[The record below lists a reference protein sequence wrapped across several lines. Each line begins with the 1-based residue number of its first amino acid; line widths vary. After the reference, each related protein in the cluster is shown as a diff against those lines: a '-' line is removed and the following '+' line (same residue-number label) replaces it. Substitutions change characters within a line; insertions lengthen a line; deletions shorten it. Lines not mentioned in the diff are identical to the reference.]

1 MKKLSLIL
9 LSALAATQA
18 AQAAPASF
26 NGFYVGGQLGWTQR
40 NDKTS
45 TPGVDTTDSGTRFQ
59 QGASNKTKKANG
71 LTYGLY
77 TGYGHNNNGFYFG
90 GEFSIEGDSASKNVS
105 NAVAPTATRAGVVTT
120 GTGKL
125 NTKYERGIVFGITP
139 RIGAVIANENLIYAK
154 LGLEFSRDKV
164 KASYDA
170 SGQVAGGS
178 YSKSGKATASKN
190 QFVFVP
196 GIGYERAF
204 GNVLARAEY
213 GYNLGGK
220 ITTGNLISDVS
231 SAATVKYTAHV
242 VKFGLA
248 IKL

>member
-9 LSALAATQA
+9 LGALAAIQA

-26 NGFYVGGQLGWTQR
+26 NGYYLGGQLGWTQR

-45 TPGVDTTDSGTRFQ
+45 IPGVDTTDSGVRFQ

-105 NAVAPTATRAGVVTT
+105 NGLAPTATALGVVTT
-120 GTGKL
+120 GTGKID
-125 NTKYERGIVFGITP
+125 TKYERGVVFGITP
-139 RIGAVIANENLIYAK
+139 RLGAVIANENLIYAK

-170 SGQVAGGS
+170 SGRAAGTN
-178 YSKSGKATASKN
+178 YSRSGKVTASKN

-204 GNVLARAEY
+204 GNLLARVEY

-220 ITTGNLISDVS
+220 ITTGNLINGVN
-231 SAATVKYTAHV
+231 SATTVKYTAHV

-248 IKL
+248 HKF